1 MGRSK
6 KLRKPSAEPDG
17 WRPVVEFASGRRYT
31 PVMSDLPYE
40 IERKYL
46 LRGQPPQTIG
56 APSLEIDQG
65 YIPGERIRERVRRAR
80 SANDTR
86 YYRTFKMGAGIQRIE
101 IEEETTN
108 EFFDAVWPLTVGRRV
123 RKRRYLI
130 NESGLV
136 WEIDEFLDR
145 PSLWLAELE
154 LEHADETVAIP
165 PWLEPFIE
173 REVTDDPS
181 YTNRA
186 LAR

>member
-1 MGRSK
+1 M
-6 KLRKPSAEPDG
+6 
-17 WRPVVEFASGRRYT
+17 
-31 PVMSDLPYE
+31 MDLSYE

-46 LRGQPPQTIG
+46 LRGQPPRSIG

-65 YIPGERIRERVRRAR
+65 YIPGERIRERVRRTRGA
-80 SANDTR
+80 SDTR
-86 YYRTFKMGAGIQRIE
+86 YYRTFKTGTGIQRIE
-101 IEEETTN
+101 IEEETTQ

-123 RKRRYLI
+123 RKRRYLV
-130 NESGLV
+130 EERGLV

-154 LEHADETVAIP
+154 LEHADQIVAVP
-165 PWLEPFIE
+165 QWLAPYVE

>member
-1 MGRSK
+1 
-6 KLRKPSAEPDG
+6 
-17 WRPVVEFASGRRYT
+17 
-31 PVMSDLPYE
+31 MSELSYE

-46 LRGQPPQTIG
+46 LRGQPPRTIG

-80 SANDTR
+80 TSADTR
-86 YYRTFKMGAGIQRIE
+86 YYRTIKMGSGVQRIE
-101 IEEETTN
+101 IEEEAT
-108 EFFDAVWPLTVGRRV
+108 EGFFEAVWPLTLGRRV
-123 RKRRYLI
+123 YKRRYLVDD
-130 NESGLV
+130 NGLV

-154 LEHADETVAIP
+154 LTHADQRVEIP
-165 PWLEPFIE
+165 DWLAPFVV
-173 REVTDDPS
+173 REVTEEPS

>member
-1 MGRSK
+1 MPE
-6 KLRKPSAEPDG
+6 L
-17 WRPVVEFASGRRYT
+17 T
-31 PVMSDLPYE
+31 YE

-46 LRGQPPQTIG
+46 LRGRPPRTVG

-65 YIPGERIRERVRRAR
+65 YIPGDRIRERVRRAR
-80 SANDTR
+80 GATDTR
-86 YYRTFKMGAGIQRIE
+86 YYRTIKMGSGIQRIE
-101 IEEETTN
+101 IEEEAT
-108 EFFDAVWPLTVGRRV
+108 EAFFDAVWPLTAGRRV
-123 RKRRYLI
+123 RKRRHLVKDD
-130 NESGLV
+130 GVV

-154 LEHADETVAIP
+154 LVRADQAVEIP
-165 PWLEPFIE
+165 EWLAPFVE